1 MRPFIG
7 RFAVLFAFLFVCLAP
22 RSAAAF
28 SARTLVDTGVREFK
42 PYVTLPGQS
51 FADDCCI
58 MYVLGTDQNLW
69 REDYANGQG
78 TFHRTQVDAAVIDFQ
93 PLDGTTV
100 YVLGS
105 DRKLWRE
112 IGNGGNRTLVDAAVA
127 SFHAI
132 DGTWVYVLGT
142 DGNLWLEKGN
152 AGNRAQIGAGIQKF
166 QPFNDGS
173 INWSLYVLYKTAN
186 LFYAAQSLVLL
197 QFQVTT
203 DTPIQ
208 IVLNTIPPAINGN
221 VADFSAVD
229 LVTAY
234 ILGTD
239 GKLWRERG
247 SASNRDLVDSS
258 VESFVPMDTKEILV
272 MGTDHKLWRELG
284 NSAVRDLV
292 DSNLFVDSAN
302 PHVPYFAWQPFA
314 SWPNIFVMG
323 SDRSLWDEGM
333 ATQLPTSTTCVQ
345 RGMPKGSGTC
355 CSSAPQTNQAG
366 MCEPADPSYCG
377 VPYVGGAPP
386 CCKNS
391 APCVNGASCV
401 VDQTT
406 TPPYAYCTI
415 NPPAAGAQPP
425 NSSQTGGNPNCPQ
438 QVCKAYCEGF
448 TGPQADIG
456 LYGCDVVG
464 LFCTDALAKA
474 AADLNFGT
482 DDCIACC
489 GAECE
494 DPNTQGGYY
503 CNSAV
508 NQ

>member
-1 MRPFIG
+1 M
-7 RFAVLFAFLFVCLAP
+7 
-22 RSAAAF
+22 
-28 SARTLVDTGVREFK
+28 ARVRER
-42 PYVTLPGQS
+42 S
-51 FADDCCI
+51 
-58 MYVLGTDQNLW
+58 
-69 REDYANGQG
+69 
-78 TFHRTQVDAAVIDFQ
+78 
-93 PLDGTTV
+93 
-100 YVLGS
+100 
-105 DRKLWRE
+105 
-112 IGNGGNRTLVDAAVA
+112 NRTLVDAAVA

-132 DGTWVYVLGT
+132 DGNWVYVLGT
-142 DGNLWLEKGN
+142 DGNLWLEDGT
-152 AGNRAQIGAGIQKF
+152 AGNRSQVASGIQKF

-173 INWSLYVLYKTAN
+173 INWSIYVLYKTAN
-186 LFYAAQSLVLL
+186 LFYAAQSLGAVP
-197 QFQVTT
+197 VSSKRN

-208 IVLNTIPPAINGN
+208 IVLNSIPPAINGN

-302 PHVPYFAWQPFA
+302 PHVPYFAWQANSSDPTV
-314 SWPNIFVMG
+314 FVLG
-323 SDRSLWDEGM
+323 SDRKLWDEGM
-333 ATQLPTSTTCVQ
+333 PTSLPYTCVPKD
-345 RGMPKGSGTC
+345 MVKGSGQC
-355 CSSAPQTNQAG
+355 CADAPQTNLVG
-366 MCEPADPSYCG
+366 KCEPADVSYCG

-386 CCKNS
+386 CCRNS
-391 APCVNGASCV
+391 AACIDGASCV

-415 NPPAAGAQPP
+415 NPPAAGAQPLTL
-425 NSSQTGGNPNCPQ
+425 SQTGGNPNCAA
-438 QVCKAYCEGF
+438 QVCKAYCEGY
-448 TGPQADIG
+448 TGPAADIG

-503 CNSAV
+503 CNSAA
-508 NQ
+508 NE